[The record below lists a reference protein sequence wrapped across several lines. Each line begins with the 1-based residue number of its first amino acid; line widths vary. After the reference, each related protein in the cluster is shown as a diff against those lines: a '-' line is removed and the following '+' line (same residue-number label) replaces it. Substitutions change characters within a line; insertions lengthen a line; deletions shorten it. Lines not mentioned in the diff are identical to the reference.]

1 VYHGITLTSIP
12 SQPMPYRFV
21 QQILELATEHGT
33 AVGVEALA
41 KDDLFFFTYKLLE
54 KRQTLR
60 ECHRRPPTNATVAYH
75 YTSAAAIPTIRTVG
89 LLSQKDRQGNAAVA
103 DKTTF
108 HGAVYGDG
116 ACMGHPFKFEGYARL
131 PRGEEGRTAGVQ
143 CTGHTAPCVQLPSRW
158 VCTDDTRVGCR
169 HLYRGQPLRLHGVWR

>member
-1 VYHGITLTSIP
+1 MYHGITVTSIP

-21 QQILELATEHGT
+21 QQILELATEDGT

-75 YTSAAAIPTIRTVG
+75 YTRAAAIPTINTVG
-89 LLSQKDRQGNAAVA
+89 LLSQKDRRTRRNNV
-103 DKTTF
+103 
-108 HGAVYGDG
+108 GD
-116 ACMGHPFKFEGYARL
+116 
-131 PRGEEGRTAGVQ
+131 T
-143 CTGHTAPCVQLPSRW
+143 
-158 VCTDDTRVGCR
+158 
-169 HLYRGQPLRLHGVWR
+169 PLFQAIH